1 MGSKV
6 DYVTRLWVG
15 VNIRNL
21 FKENVATFYY
31 INKDGDV
38 EMAKGLDIG
47 TMNIICAEKEGEDVV
62 FMQQRNA
69 FMELESSD
77 LTKTML
83 DTSKVLYVED
93 VNGISLLGEDA
104 FRFATIFEKE
114 AKRPMKR
121 GIICSDEK
129 NAIPMMKLIVERVLG
144 TPKGQKEV
152 LYISS
157 PADPIDLD
165 INVLY
170 HRKTM
175 EALAKKMEYDTHVI
189 DEGLAVIY
197 SELADYNFTGLGI
210 SVGAGLTNVT
220 LAYLA
225 TPLMSF
231 SIGKGGDWIDEQ
243 VSKTT
248 GLPKEH
254 VCATKESE
262 SKLGTDVDFGSVKGA
277 LTVYY
282 DALITYIIKNLDRR
296 LSQIAPPKVSFPVAV
311 AGGSSIPKGF
321 FDLFEK
327 KLRETKLKIEIPT
340 MIRAK
345 DPLHSVARGC
355 LIAARTQEAAGKR
368 AATATATTTQK
379 KTQGK
384 TKTTGKK
391 K

>member
-1 MGSKV
+1 
-6 DYVTRLWVG
+6 
-15 VNIRNL
+15 
-21 FKENVATFYY
+21 
-31 INKDGDV
+31 
-38 EMAKGLDIG
+38 MAKGLDIG
-47 TMNIICAEKEGEDVV
+47 TMNIICAEKEGEDVI

-69 FMELESSD
+69 FMELESSE
-77 LTKTML
+77 LTKTTL
-83 DTSKVLYVED
+83 DTSKVLYVEGD
-93 VNGISLLGEDA
+93 NGLSLLGEDA

-121 GIICSDEK
+121 GIICPEEK

-144 TPKGQKEV
+144 EPKAQNEV
-152 LYISS
+152 LYLSS

-165 INVLY
+165 MNVLY

-175 EALAKKMEYDTHVI
+175 EALARKMKYDTHVI

-197 SELADYNFTGLGI
+197 SELGDHNFTGLGI

-231 SIGKGGDWIDEQ
+231 SIGRGGDWIDEQ

-254 VCATKESE
+254 VCTTKETE
-262 SKLGTDVDFGSVKGA
+262 SKLGTEVEFGSVKGA

-282 DALITYIIKNLDRR
+282 DALITYIIKNLDRK
-296 LSQIAPPKVSFPVAV
+296 LASIAPPKVSFPVAI
-311 AGGSSIPKGF
+311 AGGSSMPEGF
-321 FDLFEK
+321 FKMFEK
-327 KLRETKLKIEIPT
+327 KLKETKLRIDISDMK
-340 MIRAK
+340 RAK
-345 DPLHSVARGC
+345 DPLYSVARGC
-355 LIAARTQEAAGKR
+355 LIAARTQESGNKLG
-368 AATATATTTQK
+368 TTTHK
-379 KTQGK
+379 KAES
-384 TKTTGKK
+384 KTTGKK